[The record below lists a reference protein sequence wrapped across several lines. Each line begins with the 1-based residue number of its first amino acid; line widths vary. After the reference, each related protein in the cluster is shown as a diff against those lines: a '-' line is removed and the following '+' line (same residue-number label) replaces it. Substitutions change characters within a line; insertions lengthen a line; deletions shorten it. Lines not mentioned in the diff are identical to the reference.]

1 MNNFKNHCIQSNFS
15 IYQSLKSLKKTGDRC
30 LLITNKNNDLLGT
43 LTDGDLRTALIKGA
57 NLKSSIK
64 SLFNKKPKYILEN
77 QINDKNLIKK
87 LLIEYSIDILPVL
100 KNKKIIRVI
109 RWVEFFSD
117 DINKNKINIDAII
130 MAGGKGTRL
139 APFTN
144 VLPKPLIPINNKPL
158 ISIIL
163 ENLKKGNVREYWF
176 CINYKWQIIKS
187 YLSSTENKININY
200 IKEKKPLG
208 TVGALGLIP
217 KAKISENF
225 ILTNCDVLLDNEIK
239 PLIDFHNSQK
249 SDLTIVIAKKVFK
262 MPYGACKISKS
273 KTLLKIDEKP
283 IHSYMINTGFYI
295 LNKKILKFIKKDKYL
310 DMNDL
315 IKILKLN
322 KKKILCYP
330 INESEWADF
339 GVWES
344 YYKERKYFGGE
355 KFKE

>member
-1 MNNFKNHCIQSNFS
+1 MNNFKNHCITSNFS
-15 IYQSLKSLKKTGDRC
+15 IFDSLKTLKKTGDRC
-30 LLITNKNNDLLGT
+30 LLIINKKNILLGT
-43 LTDGDLRTALIKGA
+43 LTDGDLRTALMKGA

-64 SLFNKKPKYILEN
+64 NLFNKKPKYILEN
-77 QINDKNLIKK
+77 QINDKILIKK
-87 LLIEYSIDILPVL
+87 LLINYSIDILPVL
-100 KNKKIIRVI
+100 KNKKVIRVI

-117 DINKNKINIDAII
+117 DINKNKINIDAVI

-163 ENLKKGNVREYWF
+163 DNLKKGNVREYWF

-187 YLSSTENKININY
+187 FLSSTENKININY

-217 KAKISENF
+217 KMKISENF

-239 PLIDFHNSQK
+239 PLIDFHTSHK
-249 SDLTIVIAKKVFK
+249 SDLTIVVAKKVFK
-262 MPYGACKISKS
+262 MPYGACKISHTKS
-273 KTLLKIDEKP
+273 LLKIDEKP

-295 LNKKILKFIKKDKYL
+295 LNKKILKFIKKDKHL
-310 DMNDL
+310 DMNEL
-315 IKILKLN
+315 IQILKKN
-322 KKKILCYP
+322 KKKILCYS
-330 INESEWADF
+330 IAEGDWADF

-344 YYKERKYFGGE
+344 YYKERKYFGNE
-355 KFKE
+355 KFK

>member
-1 MNNFKNHCIQSNFS
+1 MNNFKNHCISNSLS
-15 IYQSLKSLKKTGDRC
+15 IYQSLKILKKTGDRC
-30 LLITNKNNDLLGT
+30 LLIINKKNNLLGT
-43 LTDGDLRTALIKGA
+43 LTDGDLRTALMKGA

-64 SLFNKKPKYILEN
+64 NLFNKKPKYILEK
-77 QINDKNLIKK
+77 QINDRILIKK

-163 ENLKKGNVREYWF
+163 DNLKKGNVREYWF

-217 KAKISENF
+217 KTRISENF
-225 ILTNCDVLLDNEIK
+225 ILTNCDVLLDNDIK
-239 PLIDFHNSQK
+239 PLIDFHTSRK
-249 SDLTIVIAKKVFK
+249 ADLTIVVAKKIFK
-262 MPYGACKISKS
+262 MPYGACKISQTKS
-273 KTLLKIDEKP
+273 LLKINEKP

-295 LNKKILKFIKKDKYL
+295 LNKKILKYIKKDKYL
-310 DMNDL
+310 DMNEL
-315 IKILKLN
+315 IKILKKN
-322 KKKILCYP
+322 KKKILCYS
-330 INESEWADF
+330 IEESDWADF

-344 YYKERKYFGGE
+344 YYKERKYFNGE
-355 KFKE
+355 KFK